1 MAKIAYYPGN
11 VARAG
16 AYEVEDCIQPLC
28 KALNIQLVELPR
40 ASSDGGNVIKQATP
54 FTH

>member
-16 AYEVEDCIQPLC
+16 ASEVEDCIQPLC
-28 KALNIQLVELPR
+28 KALNIQLVE
-40 ASSDGGNVIKQATP
+40 
-54 FTH
+54 